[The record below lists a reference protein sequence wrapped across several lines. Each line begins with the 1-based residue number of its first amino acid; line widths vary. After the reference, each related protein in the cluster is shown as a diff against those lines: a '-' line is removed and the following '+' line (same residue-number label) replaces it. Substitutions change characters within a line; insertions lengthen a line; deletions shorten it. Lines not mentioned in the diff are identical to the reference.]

1 MQTRWKVLCKKSK
14 IQMKIYNKLS
24 DFKPN
29 GNAIVTTG
37 TFDGVHIGH
46 QLIIKRL
53 IEKAKE
59 LGGESVLLTFW
70 PHPRLIISP
79 NENNLKLLTTI
90 DEKTEIL
97 ETLGIDHFVVLPF
110 SREFSELSSE
120 KYISEILLDGL
131 GTKAMVIGYDHRFG
145 KNREGGI
152 DYLKKHAERFKI
164 EIEEISRQEI
174 ENITIS
180 STKIRNAIL
189 DGNILVANELLGRPY
204 SFSGP
209 VVKGRQLGR
218 TIGFPTANIQI
229 QKKYKL
235 IPKNGVYATHVF
247 LRNKKYSG
255 IMNIGNRPTVEG
267 HGRSQEVHIFDFS
280 DDIYGETVKI
290 EILDF
295 IREEIKFENVEK
307 LVEQIELDCFSAK
320 QIIAKYA

>member
-1 MQTRWKVLCKKSK
+1 
-14 IQMKIYNKLS
+14 MKIYNKLS
-24 DFKPN
+24 DFNPK
-29 GNAIVTTG
+29 GKAIVTIG
-37 TFDGVHIGH
+37 TFDGVHVGH

-59 LGGESVLLTFW
+59 VGGETVLLTFW

-97 ETLGIDHFVVLPF
+97 EKLEIDHFVVLPF

-120 KYISEILLDGL
+120 KYISEILMDGL

-145 KNREGGI
+145 KNREGSI
-152 DYLKKHAERFKI
+152 DYLKNHAERFKI
-164 EIEEISRQEI
+164 EIEEIPRQEI

-189 DGNILVANELLGRPY
+189 EGNIRAANELLGRPY

-235 IPKNGVYATHVF
+235 IPKNGVYTTHVY
-247 LRNKKYSG
+247 LRNKRYSG

-280 DDIYGETVKI
+280 DDIYGETVKV

-295 IREEIKFENVEK
+295 IREEIKFENVDK
-307 LVEQIELDCFSAK
+307 LVRQIELDCYTAK
-320 QIIAKYA
+320 QIINIYA